1 MSIRSM
7 IARQFRQP
15 RGLLGA
21 LAGVI
26 MANRPSN
33 RRRNAWAVER
43 LDVKPDDRVLE
54 IGCGPGFAI
63 ELVAARLDTGCVVGI
78 DHSPVMI
85 EQARRRNRAGVD
97 AGKVELAMRGIDDLP
112 VTLGGF
118 TKIIAV
124 NVLQFLPDLNAACAA
139 ITDIMAPGA
148 MLAVTYQ
155 PRMAHPTREAAIAFG
170 DRLAIAF
177 GHAGLVRIRM
187 EEMPHTAAPVIT
199 VSGYCPLD
207 PVNGTPKAGAKA

>member
-1 MSIRSM
+1 MSVRSM

-15 RGLLGA
+15 RGLIGA
-21 LAGVI
+21 LVGLI

-33 RRRNAWAVER
+33 RHRNAWAVSR
-43 LDVKPDDRVLE
+43 LDVAPDDRVLE
-54 IGCGPGFAI
+54 IGCGPGLAVA
-63 ELVAARLDTGCVVGI
+63 LVAAKLGTGQVTGI

-85 EQARRRNRAGVD
+85 EQARFRNRAAIA
-97 AGKVELAMRGIDDLP
+97 AGKVDLSVRGLDDLP
-112 VTLGGF
+112 VTVGGF
-118 TKIIAV
+118 NKIMAV
-124 NVLQFLPDLNAACAA
+124 NVLQFQPDLNAACAA

-177 GHAGLVRIRM
+177 GHAGLVGIRM
-187 EEMPHTAAPVIT
+187 EEMPDTKAAVIT
-199 VSGYCPLD
+199 ISGYCPLD
-207 PVNGTPKAGAKA
+207 PVDMRG

>member
-15 RGLLGA
+15 RGLPGA

-26 MANRPSN
+26 MAYRPSN

-43 LDVKPDDRVLE
+43 LDIAPDDRVLE
-54 IGCGPGFAI
+54 IGCGPGYAI
-63 ELVAARLDTGCVVGI
+63 GLIEARLDTGHVTGI

-85 EQARRRNRAGVD
+85 EQASARNRAGVR
-97 AGKVELAMRGIDDLP
+97 AGKVELAVRGIDDLP
-112 VTLGGF
+112 VMVGGF
-118 TKIIAV
+118 TKIMAV

-139 ITDIMAPGA
+139 ITDVMAPGA

-177 GHAGLVRIRM
+177 GHAGLVHIRM
-187 EEMPHTAAPVIT
+187 EEMPNTAAPVIT
-199 VSGYCPLD
+199 VSGHCPKD
-207 PVNGTPKAGAKA
+207 PVTGARKAGAEG

>member
-1 MSIRSM
+1 MSVRSM

-43 LDVKPDDRVLE
+43 LDISPDDNVLE
-54 IGCGPGFAI
+54 IGCGPGVGIALI
-63 ELVAARLDTGCVVGI
+63 AARLDTGRVVGI

-85 EQARRRNRAGVD
+85 EQARMRNRA
-97 AGKVELAMRGIDDLP
+97 AIREGKVELAVHGIDDLP

-118 TKIIAV
+118 TKIMAV

-187 EEMPHTAAPVIT
+187 EEMPNTTAPVIT
-199 VSGYCPLD
+199 ISGYCPLD
-207 PVNGTPKAGAKA
+207 PATGTGKAGRSA